1 MDLNV
6 GASRSVAVAAT
17 CMSFPA
23 GDINNFIVG
32 SEEGVVYQVCVG
44 GDDTRLANVSKEHT

>member
-44 GDDTRLANVSKEHT
+44 DNDTRLAHVCRDHP